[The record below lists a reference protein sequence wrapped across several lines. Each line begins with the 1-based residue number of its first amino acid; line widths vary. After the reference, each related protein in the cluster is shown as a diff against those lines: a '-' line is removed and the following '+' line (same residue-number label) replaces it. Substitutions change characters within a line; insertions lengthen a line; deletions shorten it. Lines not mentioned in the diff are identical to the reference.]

1 MRSASSYSHGARE
14 ASHTRSAAREREGGL
29 LVGNPTESQAAAQ
42 KLSREHTCSSRRW
55 HLVGVIEQI
64 KKLLLLLFWEETGLC
79 CIDVLEGPEWQV
91 I

>member
-14 ASHTRSAAREREGGL
+14 ASHTQSAAREREGG

-42 KLSREHTCSSRRW
+42 QLSREHTCSSRRW

-64 KKLLLLLFWEETGLC
+64 KKRLLLLFWEETGLG
-79 CIDVLEGPEWQV
+79 CIDVLEGPEWQ
-91 I
+91 II